1 MLKLI
6 LAFVS
11 GSVIVKKTIAI
22 KLNPAYK
29 YQVPYLKIFFL
40 KNVNVRKNY
49 FNSWIRY
56 KKVSETVKFKAQ
68 LKLVEM
74 LTPWLRNHRG

>member
-29 YQVPYLKIFFL
+29 YQVPYLKKKIL
-40 KNVNVRKNY
+40 KK
-49 FNSWIRY
+49 IQCE
-56 KKVSETVKFKAQ
+56 KK
-68 LKLVEM
+68 LL
-74 LTPWLRNHRG
+74 